1 MTVGTRRKKF
11 IRNPERVEEVTLKAL
26 AKIQAG
32 RGNPFRAGISE
43 IIDAIDRR
51 GGPAIPSRASV
62 YRALDRMAE
71 KGLFEITRRGERGNY
86 TYNFIGVAA
95 PEGSVTTTSE
105 PQRVKRVYRRR
116 VERTEMAAP
125 EVTGD
130 LQSLVMEER
139 NLDAQL
145 EAKRAELL
153 SRIEQKR
160 ATLAALEVSLS
171 GKEMVAA

>member
-1 MTVGTRRKKF
+1 MVASTRRRKF

-26 AKIQAG
+26 ARVQSGK
-32 RGNPFRAGISE
+32 GNPFRAGISE
-43 IIDAIDRR
+43 IIDSIDRR
-51 GGPAIPSRASV
+51 GGAAIPSRASV

-86 TYNFIGVAA
+86 TYNFIGVAT

-105 PQRVKRVYRRR
+105 PQRVKRTYRRR
-116 VERTEMAAP
+116 IDRINV
-125 EVTGD
+125 VSSN
-130 LQSLVMEER
+130 LQTLIKEDHD
-139 NLDAQL
+139 LDAQL
-145 EAKRAELL
+145 EAKRTELL
-153 SRIEQKR
+153 ARIEQKR